1 MGRDEAGNR
10 LGALQNKV
18 QRLQDEVQRLQTEVR
33 RLQNE
38 VPTVENEITYLDK
51 VIKDTKD
58 FRSATGPLGA
68 NLAASILQFAMC
80 DGEAR
85 ALPTGTFLSRLYTEN
100 KAGYQLLPGVLV
112 TGAEVAEC
120 NGWYHRRE
128 NEEGPPEAYQ
138 ASGKCEWWEQCTRGR
153 QWYLNNNGCYMTP
166 ILHPNL
172 PPQWRCRSSD
182 NITRYGTKISEDM
195 ANTALPSTPPP
206 TDRWYL
212 CGLTYTMSCCSW
224 TNCPDCSGSRGTV
237 RTRPLR
243 RRGWPVGQDEAGDEC
258 ETCNG
263 TGGITEVPELS
274 FQLQVFTES

>member
-120 NGWYHRRE
+120 NGWYNRRE
-128 NEEGPPEAYQ
+128 NEQGPPEAYL
-138 ASGKCEWWEQCTRGR
+138 ASEKCEWWATCTRGR
-153 QWYLNNNGCYMTP
+153 QWYLNNNGCYMMP
-166 ILHPNL
+166 NLHPDYLIGSND
-172 PPQWRCRSSD
+172 PQWQCRSSD
-182 NITRYGTKISEDM
+182 NITRYGTRNWVSGDNVM
-195 ANTALPSTPPP
+195 ANTALASTPPP
-206 TDRWYL
+206 TDRWYYL
-212 CGLTYTMSCCSW
+212 CSNTMPCCSW
-224 TNCPDCSGSRGTV
+224 TNCPDCDGSGV
-237 RTRPLR
+237 
-243 RRGWPVGQDEAGDEC
+243 DEDGESGDEC

-263 TGGITEVPELS
+263 TGQLDAPELS